1 MPLTPE
7 NLRARLRRVARGF
20 VAARSLCAAL
30 AAFALGGA
38 ALLAFGMADALVH
51 FTTPGRWIGF
61 LVVAGPWAA
70 GALVALGGGWLV
82 PSEAAMARR
91 IEARGAVAGNPFIN
105 AVQLDVVLAREPDLR
120 TAIFDELGD
129 PFARVRWAG
138 VFEWGVVRG
147 WLLAALGVAAVVAL
161 LFALDPARAANSARR
176 ILFPGANI
184 PPLTKTRLDA
194 LAPGPV
200 EVPHRGSVAV
210 RARVSGAV
218 PSTAWLLARE
228 SGGAWQRL
236 PMQTAGA
243 SAFEGALSNL
253 TQRVEYT
260 VKVGDAVAPTYRIT
274 VLPKTA
280 IRSISVTVTP
290 PAYTRLP
297 KTVLRDAREVPGLVP
312 GSIVE
317 ATCFFNAPLASF
329 SAAPERVEAAPVERL
344 GADTWRLRLRP
355 KGSVALVLAW
365 EDTHGA
371 RERETLAFTVV
382 PDAPP
387 QVEILDPPE
396 GKRLIASRTASVRIR
411 FACRDRFGL
420 ASVALARPGAAEGTA
435 GEEVRTWK
443 DAAGKTSF
451 EGEAA
456 IVPKALGAPEE
467 GEFTLVVVARDA
479 NDVTGP
485 GVAVSRPITITL
497 RSAEA
502 VRKEQVDL
510 AAKVE
515 KALRDLIALQETNLG
530 ETRKRAGQ
538 PTDSAEGIA
547 SLVARQAA
555 IAEAARTL
563 APIAEAISRRLREE
577 LVSLGDREMK
587 DAVLALREAAG
598 ATGSARRTVLQ
609 RAAGIEARILARL
622 QGLPETLVSD
632 LAHDQIRDLLGG
644 VEALLRRQKDLQAET
659 AVAATAALP
668 PLAPKQ
674 DALAD
679 ESLSVRRALEAGG
692 KNSSLGTPGFLAKM
706 TKAAALLAELKVYED
721 MLAAADRLQGSKKVE
736 AGIVQARLVANLSRV
751 AVLLAE
757 ARTARAKEEADRLKK
772 LLSGIEKG
780 LDKMAEEQKG
790 VLEKSKDLAK
800 KDSFNPD
807 DLSTAKKLSESKD
820 KMAEETEQMLVD
832 AHAFP
837 ELKPSNELRS
847 ILNTIFEDVIQSD
860 LKDIAAGKLTA
871 KEVPVQKEE
880 SLLKDIEKAKEI
892 AKDMEMW
899 LPDTSDTVKWLME
912 NFDVAEMPEI
922 PNLPLPDVLD
932 DLVGDLLKEQQNL
945 SDQVIDAASNNAL
958 AQAVQGWAV
967 MDGPMPGFS
976 AQGKSG
982 NQRPNPNEQT
992 GRSAGGR
999 EGMSSGE
1006 MVADTASNLEGSPTK
1021 ARRTREP
1028 MQQGQVK
1035 DETGGHARATGGGK
1049 AGGTSDR
1056 TGMDGQA
1063 PLRASSAPRQTTTDA
1078 LAVQQAL
1085 LSQKSASTASKAEML
1100 YLRSDPIRNAARLME
1115 ESRDALRDGRVRDI
1129 PGLHQ
1134 RIVRELNAA
1143 RGSGDLGPVVHL
1155 PGAMTPAGADR
1166 QAWGGA
1172 EGEAPAAYRE
1182 MLGEYYRSLGE
1193 AK

>member
-1 MPLTPE
+1 MSLSPE
-7 NLRARLRRVARGF
+7 KLRARLRGMARKF
-20 VAARSLCAAL
+20 TAVRSLCAVL
-30 AAFALGGA
+30 AAFVLGGF
-38 ALLAFGMADALVH
+38 ALLAFGLADALIH
-51 FTTPGRWIGF
+51 FTASGRWIGF
-61 LVVAGPWAA
+61 LAVVGPWAA
-70 GALVALGGGWLV
+70 GVLVALGGGWLV

-91 IEARGAVAGNPFIN
+91 IEARGAVAGNPFIS
-105 AVQLDVVLAREPDLR
+105 AVQLDAALAGQSDLR
-120 TAIFDELGD
+120 AAVFEELGD
-129 PFARVRWAG
+129 PFLRVRWAG

-147 WLLAALGVAAVVAL
+147 WLYGALGVAAAAAL
-161 LFALDPARAANSARR
+161 LFALDPARAENSARR
-176 ILFPGANI
+176 ILFPGASI

-194 LAPGPV
+194 LEPGSV

-210 RARVSGAV
+210 RARLSGVV
-218 PSTAWLLARE
+218 PSAAQLLYRE
-228 SGGAWQRL
+228 PGGAWQRL
-236 PMQTAGA
+236 PMRIAGT
-243 SAFEGALSNL
+243 SAFEASLSNL
-253 TQRVEYT
+253 TQHVDYT
-260 VKVGDAVAPTYRIT
+260 VKAGDAVVPTDRIT

-280 IRSISVTVTP
+280 IRSLAVTVTP

-297 KTVLRDAREVPGLVP
+297 NTVLRDAREVPGLVP
-312 GSIVE
+312 GSMVE
-317 ATCFFNAPLASF
+317 ATCSFNAPLASF
-329 SAAPERVEAAPVERL
+329 SAGPERGEAAPVERL
-344 GADTWRLRLRP
+344 GANTWRFRVRP
-355 KGSVALVLAW
+355 KVSVALGLAF

-371 RERETLAFTVV
+371 REREALALTVV
-382 PDAPP
+382 PDSPP

-396 GKRLIASRTASVRIR
+396 GKRLVASRTASVRIR

-420 ASVALARPGAAEGTA
+420 ASVALARTGAAEGSA
-435 GEEVRTWK
+435 GEEIRAWK

-456 IVPKALGAPEE
+456 IVPKILGTPEE
-467 GEFTLVVVARDA
+467 GELTLVVVARDA

-485 GVAVSRPITITL
+485 GVTVSRPITITL

-538 PTDSAEGIA
+538 AAASAEEI
-547 SLVARQAA
+547 SPLVARQAA
-555 IAEAARTL
+555 VAEAARTL
-563 APIAEAISRRLREE
+563 VPFAEAISRRLRDE

-587 DAVLALREAAG
+587 DAVLALREAT
-598 ATGSARRTVLQ
+598 ATGPSQRGALQ
-609 RAAGIEARILARL
+609 RGAGIEARILARL
-622 QGLPETLVSD
+622 QGLPETLAAD
-632 LAHDQIRDLLGG
+632 LARDQIRDLLGC
-644 VEALLRRQKDLQAET
+644 VEALLRRQKELQTET
-659 AVAATAALP
+659 GSASMLP

-679 ESLSVRRALEAGG
+679 ECLSARRALEAGG
-692 KNSSLGTPGFLAKM
+692 KNSSLGMPEFLAKV

-721 MLAAADRLQGSKKVE
+721 MLAAAGRLQASKKAE
-736 AGIVQARLVANLSRV
+736 ASAVQARLITNLSRI
-751 AVLLAE
+751 AALLTE
-757 ARTARAKEEADRLKK
+757 ARAARAKEETDRLKK
-772 LLSGIEKG
+772 LISGIEKG

-790 VLEKSKDLAK
+790 VIEKSKDLAK

-807 DLSTAKKLSESKD
+807 DLSTAKKLSETKD
-820 KMAEETEQMLVD
+820 KMEQEAEAMLVD

-837 ELKPSNELRS
+837 ELRPANELRS
-847 ILNTIFEDVIQSD
+847 ILNTIFEDVVQSD
-860 LKDIAAGKLTA
+860 LKDIAEGKLTA

-899 LPDTSDTVKWLME
+899 LPDASDTVKWLME

-932 DLVGDLLKEQQNL
+932 DLVGDLLKEQQ
-945 SDQVIDAASNNAL
+945 SIADQVIDAASNNAL
-958 AQAVQGWAV
+958 AQAPQGWAV

-1006 MVADTASNLEGSPTK
+1006 MVADAASNLEGSATK
-1021 ARRTREP
+1021 ARRTRDP

-1035 DETGGHARATGGGK
+1035 DETGGAARATGGGK
-1049 AGGTSDR
+1049 AGGFSDR
-1056 TGMDGQA
+1056 MGMDGQA
-1063 PLRASSAPRQTTTDA
+1063 PLRASTAPRQATADA

-1100 YLRSDPIRNAARLME
+1100 YLRSDPLRAAAKLME

-1134 RIVRELNAA
+1134 RIVRELNSA

-1155 PGAMTPAGADR
+1155 PGATAVPGSDR

-1172 EGEAPAAYRE
+1172 EGEAPAVYRE

-1193 AK
+1193 GK